1 LILASCAKPS
11 PPPGVDVPKPQAP
24 DPRIC
29 TDVRKTPGMPSGASI
44 VQPDSQAERT
54 ATAIFLGWVADLV
67 DAATE
72 NEGRA
77 VLAKKAAC

>member
-1 LILASCAKPS
+1 
-11 PPPGVDVPKPQAP
+11 
-24 DPRIC
+24 
-29 TDVRKTPGMPSGASI
+29 MPSGASI